1 MRNFKKMILCLVA
14 LAMLIPTIASCS
26 FGKGKGDETPSDS
39 DVVDSQS
46 ETQKETET
54 DEHGQIIIDN
64 TALRDLDFNGKTIYF
79 AIRESQYKREW
90 FSEEPKTDFENKVYY
105 RNVSVEEEINVKL
118 NYNSVKGADA
128 DKCKNLNTLIK
139 NVGESGQ
146 GGLDVVAHY
155 AAFASNAALIP
166 YYKNWYSDDLTY
178 LNLDN
183 PYWNQSFIDSA
194 EAFGRLFL
202 CVGDV
207 NLSVY
212 DRCHVV
218 YFNKALADVHSA
230 ELGDL
235 YQIAIDGDWT
245 ADLMIKMLKDVGTYE
260 DTSRGEVVALA
271 SIKGSEASDGF
282 LYAWDAWLTEKN
294 SDGTH
299 KVVTDAAY
307 TKLSNAFEKMC
318 EVWYDTGA
326 TKLIGNSDQNYD
338 FFTQGHALFDIDV
351 LYHYDSGW
359 KRLNE
364 MKDGFGILPM
374 PKYNDD
380 QLEYYTGVQD
390 AHNVMSI
397 MNNGMKSNF
406 DMVSAVLELMCAE
419 NYSTVRPEY
428 IKTTVK
434 GQFLDAKSGEC
445 FELVLNGARWDFAD
459 IYASAVNGVR
469 NKLWRS
475 PFYKSETSSQ
485 FSSAFTTNQGTL
497 DESLAEFDTWLATQ
511 Y

>member
-218 YFNKALADVHSA
+218 YFNKALADNLRIMDQTAFALCKENNMPIIVFDMNK
-230 ELGDL
+230 ENNLYNLMQGD
-235 YQIAIDGDWT
+235 
-245 ADLMIKMLKDVGTYE
+245 KVGT
-260 DTSRGEVVALA
+260 VV
-271 SIKGSEASDGF
+271 
-282 LYAWDAWLTEKN
+282 
-294 SDGTH
+294 
-299 KVVTDAAY
+299 
-307 TKLSNAFEKMC
+307 SNQE
-318 EVWYDTGA
+318 
-326 TKLIGNSDQNYD
+326 
-338 FFTQGHALFDIDV
+338 
-351 LYHYDSGW
+351 
-359 KRLNE
+359 
-364 MKDGFGILPM
+364 
-374 PKYNDD
+374 
-380 QLEYYTGVQD
+380 
-390 AHNVMSI
+390 
-397 MNNGMKSNF
+397 
-406 DMVSAVLELMCAE
+406 
-419 NYSTVRPEY
+419 
-428 IKTTVK
+428 
-434 GQFLDAKSGEC
+434 
-445 FELVLNGARWDFAD
+445 
-459 IYASAVNGVR
+459 
-469 NKLWRS
+469 
-475 PFYKSETSSQ
+475 
-485 FSSAFTTNQGTL
+485 
-497 DESLAEFDTWLATQ
+497 
-511 Y
+511 